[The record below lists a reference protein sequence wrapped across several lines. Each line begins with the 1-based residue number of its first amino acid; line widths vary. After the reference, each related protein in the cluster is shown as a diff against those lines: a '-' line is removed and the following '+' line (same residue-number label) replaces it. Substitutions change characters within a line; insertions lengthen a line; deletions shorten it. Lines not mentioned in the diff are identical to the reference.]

1 MRESGL
7 SSAAVFWRRRRS
19 QSRKNTAGRIRGRG
33 QAAKDRLSA
42 LRCPTACRV
51 CGVLLMAQPCPKLS
65 PLYQPRDPKASD
77 LWRVIDE
84 HFDAFQQV
92 YDERFQAMYGYWR
105 PIVQQSVAAFLK
117 CGELQEGF
125 ARVRCP
131 DCYHEMFVAFSCKQ
145 PTIAAR
151 RCPPAHPVTRSGRC

>member
-1 MRESGL
+1 MPL
-7 SSAAVFWRRRRS
+7 S
-19 QSRKNTAGRIRGRG
+19 RGIG
-33 QAAKDRLSA
+33 QAVKDRLSA

-92 YDERFQAMYGYWR
+92 YDERFQAKYGYWR

-117 CGELQEGF
+117 WAICKKALPEF
-125 ARVRCP
+125 AAPTVTMRCSSP
-131 DCYHEMFVAFSCKQ
+131 SPVSSAVH
-145 PTIAAR
+145 
-151 RCPPAHPVTRSGRC
+151 AHPVTRSGRC